1 MSAQGRQALLL
12 ALLAAAFGGTL
23 WYQFGGTTPAGRP
36 GAASNRT
43 RGAAERSGSV
53 PQVADVKLDAL
64 QARNESAGPPTRDP
78 FRFRMKPPPPA
89 PPAPPRPTL
98 PPTQTSS
105 LPPPPPGPPPVP
117 PINLRYVGFAMN
129 ANGMRVA
136 MLQDATAARGLLFGR
151 QGDIIEGR
159 YRLLR
164 VEADN
169 LEIAYLDGTGR
180 RRIEKTG
187 Q

>member
-1 MSAQGRQALLL
+1 MTAQARQGLLL
-12 ALLAAAFGGTL
+12 ALLATALGGTL
-23 WYQFGGTTPAGRP
+23 WYQFGSSAPAGRV

-43 RGAAERSGSV
+43 RGSAERSTAT
-53 PQVADVKLDAL
+53 PQVADVKLDTL
-64 QARNESAGPPTRDP
+64 QARNDIVSGPPTRDP

-89 PPAPPRPTL
+89 PPRPPAPPPTITV
-98 PPTQTSS
+98 PPR
-105 LPPPPPGPPPVP
+105 PPGPPPVP
-117 PINLRYVGFAMN
+117 PINLRYFGFAMN
-129 ANGMRVA
+129 AQGMRVA
-136 MLQDATAARGLLFGR
+136 MLLDATSPRGVLIGK

-164 VEADN
+164 VEPDN